1 MAPWRIHLSP
11 PDVGPAERAA
21 LLEAFDSGWI
31 APLGPQV
38 DAFEAALAASCG
50 MPAAAALSSG
60 TAALHLALRLVGV
73 QEGDEV
79 LVPSLTFIATAN
91 AAIYLGAR
99 CTFVDSEPTSWNVDP
114 ALVLEA
120 LDDRAR
126 RGRLPGAV
134 ITVDLYGQTADH
146 DPIVARCRELG
157 VPVVE
162 DASEA
167 LGSTYKGRPAGS
179 LADIGVLSFNGN
191 KMITTSGGG
200 ALLATEELAD
210 RARWLASQ
218 ARDPAP
224 HYEHSEIGHN
234 YRMSNLLAGLG
245 AAQLARLPEFL
256 VRRRTVFERYQ
267 SALNALPGC
276 TVLPMAPWG
285 SSNHWLTVVL
295 VDPTEAGV
303 GPEEL
308 RMALAAEG
316 IEARPAWKPMHL
328 QKVFASSEPLGS
340 GAVSEHVFEQ
350 GLCLPSGSAM
360 TEIQQAEVVSVLLAS
375 LRGRQS

>member
-1 MAPWRIHLSP
+1 MTGWRIHLSP
-11 PDVGPAERAA
+11 PDVGPAERRA
-21 LLEAFDSGWI
+21 LLKAFDSGWI
-31 APLGPQV
+31 APIGPQV
-38 DAFEAALAASCG
+38 DEFEAALARTCDV
-50 MPAAAALSSG
+50 PAVAALASG
-60 TAALHLALRLVGV
+60 TAALHLALRMVGV
-73 QEGDEV
+73 SEGDEV
-79 LVPSLTFIATAN
+79 LVPSLTFIATAS

-114 ALVLEA
+114 ALVIDA

-126 RGRLPGAV
+126 RGCLPGAV
-134 ITVDLYGQTADH
+134 VTVDLYGQAADH
-146 DPIVARCRELG
+146 GPIMQRCRELG

-167 LGSTYKGRPAGS
+167 LGSTYRGRPAGS

-200 ALLATEELAD
+200 ALLGTEQQAE

-218 ARDPAP
+218 ARDAAP

-234 YRMSNLLAGLG
+234 YRLSNLLAGLG
-245 AAQLARLPEFL
+245 VAQLSRLPEL
-256 VRRRTVFERYQ
+256 LERRHAVYERYRG
-267 SALNALPGC
+267 ALNALAAC

-295 VDPTEAGV
+295 VDPDQAGV
-303 GPEEL
+303 DRESL
-308 RMALAAEG
+308 RVALAKVG

-328 QKVFASSEPLGS
+328 QKVFAANELVGS
-340 GAVSEHVFEQ
+340 GAVAERVFER
-350 GLCLPSGSAM
+350 GLCLPSGSVL
-360 TEIQQAEVVSVLLAS
+360 TEAEQDEVVEVLAATIERS
-375 LRGRQS
+375 DR